1 MNMKW
6 VVGLLMVLTAGV
18 GWGQVPI
25 GRPEA
30 PQEEMSGEGIGEDG
44 PDGSEADVGYED
56 PVDGGDW
63 GGDPADLDGDG
74 IPDDSDPDADGNGI
88 ADEEEFGESD
98 PGGSDLDEDG
108 IPDEDDPDVDGDEI
122 EDLVD
127 PDDDGDEIPDVV
139 DPDVGGGEFDRVIV
153 WYDDD
158 GAGQKGSV
166 LAVEGLLHHTNVV
179 WVEPDGNK
187 DLGDYDTYTEVQG
200 WISENHVPG
209 VLALARL
216 NKGGGQRGNHGRHQR
231 PGRG

>member
-139 DPDVGGGEFDRVIV
+139 DPDVGGGEFDRDIV
-153 WYDDD
+153 Y
-158 GAGQKGSV
+158 ATSAEGSV
-166 LAVEGLLHHTNVV
+166 
-179 WVEPDGNK
+179 
-187 DLGDYDTYTEVQG
+187 
-200 WISENHVPG
+200 VPG
-209 VLALARL
+209 IDGRSSPGNGPDAPEYLDRLQTGVRARIL
-216 NKGGGQRGNHGRHQR
+216 ELRGQE
-231 PGRG
+231 